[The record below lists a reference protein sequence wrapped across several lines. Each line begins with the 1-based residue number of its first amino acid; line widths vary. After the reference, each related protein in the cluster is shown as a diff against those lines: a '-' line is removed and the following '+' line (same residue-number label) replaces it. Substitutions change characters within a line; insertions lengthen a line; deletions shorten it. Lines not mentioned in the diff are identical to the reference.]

1 MPRVTQRAAGLRLEP
16 RSPDT
21 QLGVNEDCVR
31 FFGDFR
37 ALLDS
42 VNDSACFLPLYPIVG
57 AHTVCE
63 EREMAV
69 LRM

>member
-21 QLGVNEDCVR
+21 QLGVNEACVR
-31 FFGDFR
+31 FFGDLR

-42 VNDSACFLPLYPIVG
+42 VNDSACFTPSWAPTQFVRRG
-57 AHTVCE
+57 RWQC
-63 EREMAV
+63 
-69 LRM
+69 